1 MDVKQS
7 RSTLPTTITPEVD
20 DETPVFGEQI
30 DDTPPEKAAQR
41 MAQIMRW
48 VLPDVVWAWFLRNT
62 ASIPAVQTLLSTAN
76 QLTRDPQL
84 IHAPEYLDSHE
95 APFVLDKD
103 NDSENEDD
111 LQTPLSDEADNEDTT
126 ITPTEFQNATFND
139 TVRLYLREIG
149 NIKLLNWSLEQEYA
163 RAIEVGAYLE
173 LLVGRADTITIP
185 LQSDARTIVKTAKT
199 TPEIGEQLMLAMV
212 QLMCDDFTRTLQQI
226 SDMPVPTF
234 KLAVDPAPIPHDR
247 HPQPERVPTTPLGQP
262 HIGRVPTTP
271 LTQRNAQPHIDRVP
285 TTPLTQ
291 RDGQPHIDRVPTTP
305 LTQRDAQPQPEA
317 VAPTAGDEPTIGL
330 TLRTDYQRLLTT
342 WCNRMESGRQARE
355 YLTSANLRLV
365 VSVAKKYIGR
375 GLQLLDLIQEGNVGL
390 IRAVEKFDHRR
401 GFKFSTYA
409 TWWIRQAI
417 TRAIADQA
425 RTIRIPV
432 HMVETINKLM
442 RETRRLVQELGRDPN
457 DEELATVL
465 GLTVDR
471 IRIIRKTSL
480 EPISLETPVGIEEDS
495 LLGDFIEDVKAQ
507 APADVATNHLLR
519 EQIQEILAKLNER
532 ERRVLQLRFGLED
545 GHCWTLEE
553 VGREFNVTRERI
565 RQIEVKALRKLRNPR
580 NIRSLLDYM
589 E

>member
-7 RSTLPTTITPEVD
+7 RSTLPTTITPDID

-48 VLPDVVWAWFLRNT
+48 VLPEAVWAWFLRHT
-62 ASIPAVQTLLSTAN
+62 TSVPALHAIITTAN
-76 QLTRDPQL
+76 QLTLDPQL
-84 IHAPEYLDSHE
+84 IHAPEYLDSHD

-111 LQTPLSDEADNEDTT
+111 LQTPLSDEADNEEAT
-126 ITPTEFQNATFND
+126 IAPSEFQNATFND

-185 LQSDARTIVKTAKT
+185 LQSDARTIIKTAKN
-199 TPEIGEQLMLAMV
+199 TPEVGEQLMLAMV

-226 SDMPVPTF
+226 SDTPVPVF
-234 KLAVDPAPIPHDR
+234 KLAVDPAPI
-247 HPQPERVPTTPLGQP
+247 QPDE
-262 HIGRVPTTP
+262 
-271 LTQRNAQPHIDRVP
+271 QPHIDRVP

-291 RDGQPHIDRVPTTP
+291 WDGQPQTERVPTT
-305 LTQRDAQPQPEA
+305 AE
-317 VAPTAGDEPTIGL
+317 DETTIAI
-330 TLRTDYQRLLTT
+330 TLRADYRALLTT
-342 WCNRMESGRQARE
+342 WGNRMESGRQARE

-471 IRIIRKTSL
+471 IRVIRKTSL

-553 VGREFNVTRERI
+553 VGREFSVTRERI

>member
-7 RSTLPTTITPEVD
+7 QSTLPTTITSEVD
-20 DETPVFGEQI
+20 DDAPVFGEQI

-48 VLPDVVWAWFLRNT
+48 VLPDSVWEWFLHHT
-62 ASIPAVQTLLSTAN
+62 IDVPVIHTLLVTAN
-76 QLTRDPQL
+76 QLTLDPQL
-84 IHAPEYLDSHE
+84 IHAPEYIDSGE

-103 NDSENEDD
+103 NENDDD
-111 LQTPLSDEADNEDTT
+111 LHTPLSDEADNEETVVA
-126 ITPTEFQNATFND
+126 PTEFQNATFND

-149 NIKLLNWSLEQEYA
+149 NIKLLNWGLEQEYA

-185 LQSDARTIVKTAKT
+185 LQSDARTIVKTAKND
-199 TPEIGEQLMLAMV
+199 PETGEQLVMAMV

-226 SDMPVPTF
+226 TSEPVPVC
-234 KLAVDPAPIPHDR
+234 KLTGADAPPMQHDGQ
-247 HPQPERVPTTPLGQP
+247 PQPERVPTTPLIQ
-262 HIGRVPTTP
+262 H
-271 LTQRNAQPHIDRVP
+271 
-285 TTPLTQ
+285 
-291 RDGQPHIDRVPTTP
+291 DGQHKPAPVVTAEGDKTTI
-305 LTQRDAQPQPEA
+305 A
-317 VAPTAGDEPTIGL
+317 I
-330 TLRTDYQRLLTT
+330 TLRADYRAFLTT
-342 WCNRMESGRQARE
+342 WWNRMESGRQARE

-471 IRIIRKTSL
+471 IRVIRKTSL

>member
-7 RSTLPTTITPEVD
+7 RSTLPTTITPDID

-48 VLPDVVWAWFLRNT
+48 VLPEAVWAWFLRHT
-62 ASIPAVQTLLSTAN
+62 TSVPALHAIITTAN
-76 QLTRDPQL
+76 QLTLDPQL
-84 IHAPEYLDSHE
+84 IHAPEYLDSHD

-111 LQTPLSDEADNEDTT
+111 LQTPLSDEADNEEAT
-126 ITPTEFQNATFND
+126 IAPSEFQNATFND

-185 LQSDARTIVKTAKT
+185 LQSDARTIIKTAKN
-199 TPEIGEQLMLAMV
+199 TPEVGEQLMLAMV

-226 SDMPVPTF
+226 SDTPVPVF
-234 KLAVDPAPIPHDR
+234 KLAVDPAPI
-247 HPQPERVPTTPLGQP
+247 QPDE
-262 HIGRVPTTP
+262 
-271 LTQRNAQPHIDRVP
+271 QPHIDRVP

-291 RDGQPHIDRVPTTP
+291 PNEQPHIDRVPTTP
-305 LTQRDAQPQPEA
+305 LTQPNEQPHIDR
-317 VAPTAGDEPTIGL
+317 VPTTAEDETTIAI
-330 TLRTDYQRLLTT
+330 TLRADYRALLTT
-342 WCNRMESGRQARE
+342 WGNRMESGRQARE

-471 IRIIRKTSL
+471 IRVIRKTSL

-553 VGREFNVTRERI
+553 VGREFSVTRERI

>member
-7 RSTLPTTITPEVD
+7 QSTLPTTITPDVD
-20 DETPVFGEQI
+20 DDVPVFGEQI

-48 VLPDVVWAWFLRNT
+48 VLPNPVWGWFLQHT
-62 ASIPAVQTLLSTAN
+62 IDVPSIHTLLTTAN
-76 QLTRDPQL
+76 QLTIDPQL
-84 IHAPEYLDSHE
+84 IHAPEYVDGGE
-95 APFVLDKD
+95 APFVLLDKD
-103 NDSENEDD
+103 NENDDD
-111 LQTPLSDEADNEDTT
+111 LHTPLSDEADNEDAT
-126 ITPTEFQNATFND
+126 IAPTEFQNATFND

-149 NIKLLNWSLEQEYA
+149 NIKLLNWGLEQEYA

-199 TPEIGEQLMLAMV
+199 DPETGEQLVMAMV

-226 SDMPVPTF
+226 TSESVPVCKFTTDI
-234 KLAVDPAPIPHDR
+234 LPIQHDG
-247 HPQPERVPTTPLGQP
+247 QPLTERVPTTPLIQYDG
-262 HIGRVPTTP
+262 
-271 LTQRNAQPHIDRVP
+271 QRNA
-285 TTPLTQ
+285 TTADVTVSREQ
-291 RDGQPHIDRVPTTP
+291 YIVSESDI
-305 LTQRDAQPQPEA
+305 A
-317 VAPTAGDEPTIGL
+317 I
-330 TLRTDYQRLLTT
+330 TLRADYRALLTT
-342 WCNRMESGRQARE
+342 WWNRMESGRQARE

-471 IRIIRKTSL
+471 IRVIRKTSL

>member
-7 RSTLPTTITPEVD
+7 RSTLPTTITPDID

-48 VLPDVVWAWFLRNT
+48 VLPEAVWAWFLRHT
-62 ASIPAVQTLLSTAN
+62 TSVPALHAIITTAN
-76 QLTRDPQL
+76 QLTLDPQL
-84 IHAPEYLDSHE
+84 IHAPEYLDSHD

-111 LQTPLSDEADNEDTT
+111 LQTPLSDEADNEEAT
-126 ITPTEFQNATFND
+126 IAPSEFQNATFND

-185 LQSDARTIVKTAKT
+185 LQSDARTIIKTAKN
-199 TPEIGEQLMLAMV
+199 TPEVGEQLMLAMV

-226 SDMPVPTF
+226 SDTPVPVF
-234 KLAVDPAPIPHDR
+234 KLAVDPAPI
-247 HPQPERVPTTPLGQP
+247 QPDEQP
-262 HIGRVPTTP
+262 HIERVPTTP
-271 LTQRNAQPHIDRVP
+271 LTQWDGQPQTERVP
-285 TTPLTQ
+285 TTAE
-291 RDGQPHIDRVPTTP
+291 DETTI
-305 LTQRDAQPQPEA
+305 A
-317 VAPTAGDEPTIGL
+317 I
-330 TLRTDYQRLLTT
+330 TLRADYRALLTA
-342 WCNRMESGRQARE
+342 WGNRMESGRQARE

-471 IRIIRKTSL
+471 IRVIRKTSL

-553 VGREFNVTRERI
+553 VGREFSVTRERI

>member
-7 RSTLPTTITPEVD
+7 QSTLPNIITPEVD
-20 DETPVFGEQI
+20 DDTPMFGEHV
-30 DDTPPEKAAQR
+30 DDTQPEKSAQR

-48 VLPDVVWAWFLRNT
+48 MLPSSVWKWFLGHT
-62 ASIPAVQTLLSTAN
+62 ATIPAVHALLTTADQITL
-76 QLTRDPQL
+76 DPQL
-84 IHAPEYLDSHE
+84 IHTPEYINNFE
-95 APFVLDKD
+95 APFVLDKEPD
-103 NDSENEDD
+103 NDDE
-111 LQTPLSDEADNEDTT
+111 LHTPLSDEADNEDS
-126 ITPTEFQNATFND
+126 PVAPSEFQTATFND

-173 LLVGRADTITIP
+173 LLVGRAATVTIP
-185 LQSDARTIVKTAKT
+185 LQSDARAIIKAARNN
-199 TPEIGEQLMLAMV
+199 PETGAQHVIAMV

-226 SDMPVPTF
+226 SAEAVPVCQ
-234 KLAVDPAPIPHDR
+234 LSAALPIHY
-247 HPQPERVPTTPLGQP
+247 
-262 HIGRVPTTP
+262 
-271 LTQRNAQPHIDRVP
+271 
-285 TTPLTQ
+285 
-291 RDGQPHIDRVPTTP
+291 DGQPLP
-305 LTQRDAQPQPEA
+305 LPEA
-317 VAPTAGDEPTIGL
+317 IDATEVNETTITL
-330 TLRTDYQRLLTT
+330 TLQADYQVILRT
-342 WCNRMESGRQARE
+342 WGNRMESGRQARE

-457 DEELATVL
+457 DEELAQVL

-471 IRIIRKTSL
+471 IRVIRKTSL

-519 EQIQEILAKLNER
+519 EQIQEILTKLNER

-589 E
+589 

>member
-20 DETPVFGEQI
+20 DDAPVFGEQI

-48 VLPDVVWAWFLRNT
+48 VLPDSVWELFLRRT
-62 ASIPAVQTLLSTAN
+62 HATPSVQAIVSAAD
-76 QLTRDPQL
+76 QLTLDPQL
-84 IHAPEYLDSHE
+84 IHAPEYIDSSD

-103 NDSENEDD
+103 TDSENEDD
-111 LQTPLSDEADNEDTT
+111 LQTPLSDEADSEESTVA
-126 ITPTEFQNATFND
+126 PTEFQNATFND

-185 LQSDARTIVKTAKT
+185 LQSDARSIINTAKSN
-199 TPEIGEQLMLAMV
+199 PEVGEQLVIAMV

-226 SDMPVPTF
+226 TTEPVPVI
-234 KLAVDPAPIPHDR
+234 KLTVADVPPMQHD
-247 HPQPERVPTTPLGQP
+247 GQP
-262 HIGRVPTTP
+262 HSARVPTTP
-271 LTQRNAQPHIDRVP
+271 LTQY
-285 TTPLTQ
+285 
-291 RDGQPHIDRVPTTP
+291 DGQTK
-305 LTQRDAQPQPEA
+305 PEN
-317 VAPTAGDEPTIGL
+317 VAASATNEQYIVSEADIAI
-330 TLRTDYQRLLTT
+330 TLRADYRTLLKT
-342 WCNRMESGRQARE
+342 WGNRMESGRQARE

-471 IRIIRKTSL
+471 IRVIRKTSL

>member
-7 RSTLPTTITPEVD
+7 RSTLPTTITPDID

-48 VLPDVVWAWFLRNT
+48 VLPEAVWAWFLRHT
-62 ASIPAVQTLLSTAN
+62 TSVPALHAIITTAN
-76 QLTRDPQL
+76 QLTLDPQL
-84 IHAPEYLDSHE
+84 IHAPEYLDSHD

-111 LQTPLSDEADNEDTT
+111 LQTPLSDEADNEEAT
-126 ITPTEFQNATFND
+126 IAPSEFQNATFND

-185 LQSDARTIVKTAKT
+185 LQSDARTIIKTAKN
-199 TPEIGEQLMLAMV
+199 TPEVGEQLMLAMV

-226 SDMPVPTF
+226 SDTPVPVF
-234 KLAVDPAPIPHDR
+234 KLAVDSAPI
-247 HPQPERVPTTPLGQP
+247 QPDE
-262 HIGRVPTTP
+262 
-271 LTQRNAQPHIDRVP
+271 QPHIDRVP

-291 RDGQPHIDRVPTTP
+291 WDGQPQTERVPTT
-305 LTQRDAQPQPEA
+305 AE
-317 VAPTAGDEPTIGL
+317 DETTIAI
-330 TLRTDYQRLLTT
+330 TLRADYRALLTT
-342 WCNRMESGRQARE
+342 WGNRMESGRQARE

-471 IRIIRKTSL
+471 IRVIRKTSL

-553 VGREFNVTRERI
+553 VGREFSVTRERI

>member
-7 RSTLPTTITPEVD
+7 QSTLPTTITPDVD
-20 DETPVFGEQI
+20 DDAPVFGEQI

-48 VLPDVVWAWFLRNT
+48 VLPNLVWEWFLQHT
-62 ASIPAVQTLLSTAN
+62 IDVPTIHTLLVTAN
-76 QLTRDPQL
+76 QLTLDPQL
-84 IHAPEYLDSHE
+84 IHTPEYVDGGE
-95 APFVLDKD
+95 APFVLEKD
-103 NDSENEDD
+103 NENDDD
-111 LQTPLSDEADNEDTT
+111 LHTPLSDEADNEEAT
-126 ITPTEFQNATFND
+126 IAPTEFQNATFND

-149 NIKLLNWSLEQEYA
+149 NIKLLNWGLEQEYA

-199 TPEIGEQLMLAMV
+199 DPETGEQLVMAMV
-212 QLMCDDFTRTLQQI
+212 QLMCDDFTRALQQI
-226 SDMPVPTF
+226 TSESVPVCKFTT
-234 KLAVDPAPIPHDR
+234 DIPPLQHDGQ
-247 HPQPERVPTTPLGQP
+247 PQTERVPTTPLIQY
-262 HIGRVPTTP
+262 
-271 LTQRNAQPHIDRVP
+271 
-285 TTPLTQ
+285 
-291 RDGQPHIDRVPTTP
+291 DGQRKP
-305 LTQRDAQPQPEA
+305 
-317 VAPTAGDEPTIGL
+317 APGATAEGDETTIAI
-330 TLRTDYQRLLTT
+330 TLRADYRALLTT
-342 WCNRMESGRQARE
+342 WWNRMESGRQARE

-471 IRIIRKTSL
+471 IRVIRKTSL

-553 VGREFNVTRERI
+553 VGREFSVTRERI

>member
-1 MDVKQS
+1 MDSNQAPINN
-7 RSTLPTTITPEVD
+7 LIDPATTAPGAPILEDEVGSFAD
-20 DETPVFGEQI
+20 NVE
-30 DDTPPEKAAQR
+30 DTPPEKAAQR
-41 MAQIMRW
+41 MVEIMRW
-48 VLPDVVWAWFLRNT
+48 LLPDVVFAAIPATPALPVSVYTLFAQAMQLSGSPVTIPMPEYNSNQTEQPTVLHDDDASDAALDLGGDDDNDDSVNPDAPELQT
-62 ASIPAVQTLLSTAN
+62 AS
-76 QLTRDPQL
+76 
-84 IHAPEYLDSHE
+84 
-95 APFVLDKD
+95 
-103 NDSENEDD
+103 
-111 LQTPLSDEADNEDTT
+111 
-126 ITPTEFQNATFND
+126 FND

-149 NIKLLNWSLEQEYA
+149 NIKLLNSDAEQAYA
-163 RAIEVGAYLE
+163 RAIEAGSVVERIAGLAHVEWFQRTPDVAVALRHARTAPDGHE
-173 LLVGRADTITIP
+173 IVMQMIHIMLDELNRTLIKAVAETPPLLLVDDTIVQVVTAQQATICTTW
-185 LQSDARTIVKTAKT
+185 ATIV
-199 TPEIGEQLMLAMV
+199 
-212 QLMCDDFTRTLQQI
+212 
-226 SDMPVPTF
+226 S
-234 KLAVDPAPIPHDR
+234 
-247 HPQPERVPTTPLGQP
+247 
-262 HIGRVPTTP
+262 
-271 LTQRNAQPHIDRVP
+271 N
-285 TTPLTQ
+285 
-291 RDGQPHIDRVPTTP
+291 
-305 LTQRDAQPQPEA
+305 
-317 VAPTAGDEPTIGL
+317 
-330 TLRTDYQRLLTT
+330 
-342 WCNRMESGRQARE
+342 GRQARE

-390 IRAVEKFDHRR
+390 IKAVEKFDHRR

-471 IRIIRKTSL
+471 IRVIRKTSL
-480 EPISLETPVGIEEDS
+480 EPISLETRVGVEEDS

-519 EQIQEILAKLNER
+519 EQIQEVLARLNER

-580 NIRSLLDYM
+580 NMRSLLDYM

>member
-48 VLPDVVWAWFLRNT
+48 VLPNSVWEWFLQHT
-62 ASIPAVQTLLSTAN
+62 ASVSALHTILTTAD
-76 QLTRDPQL
+76 QLTLDPQL
-84 IHAPEYLDSHE
+84 IHAPEYIDSSE
-95 APFVLDKD
+95 PPFVLDKENDSD
-103 NDSENEDD
+103 NDDD
-111 LQTPLSDEADNEDTT
+111 LQTPLSDEADNEEATVA
-126 ITPTEFQNATFND
+126 PTEFQNATFND

-199 TPEIGEQLMLAMV
+199 NPEVGEQLVMAMV

-226 SDMPVPTF
+226 TDESVPVF
-234 KLAVDPAPIPHDR
+234 KFTPVNNPIQHDEQPH
-247 HPQPERVPTTPLGQP
+247 PERVPTTPLF
-262 HIGRVPTTP
+262 
-271 LTQRNAQPHIDRVP
+271 
-285 TTPLTQ
+285 Q
-291 RDGQPHIDRVPTTP
+291 RDGQRK
-305 LTQRDAQPQPEA
+305 PET
-317 VAPTAGDEPTIGL
+317 VATVTGDETTIAI
-330 TLRTDYQRLLTT
+330 TLRADYRALLTT
-342 WCNRMESGRQARE
+342 WGNRMESGRQARE

-471 IRIIRKTSL
+471 IRVIRKTSL

>member
-1 MDVKQS
+1 
-7 RSTLPTTITPEVD
+7 
-20 DETPVFGEQI
+20 
-30 DDTPPEKAAQR
+30 

-48 VLPDVVWAWFLRNT
+48 VLPNPVWEWFLQHT
-62 ASIPAVQTLLSTAN
+62 IDVPTIHTLLVTAN
-76 QLTRDPQL
+76 QLTLDPQL
-84 IHAPEYLDSHE
+84 IHTPEYVDGGE

-103 NDSENEDD
+103 NENDDD
-111 LQTPLSDEADNEDTT
+111 LHTPLSDEADNEEAT
-126 ITPTEFQNATFND
+126 IAPTEFQNATFND

-149 NIKLLNWSLEQEYA
+149 NIKLLNWGLEQEYA

-199 TPEIGEQLMLAMV
+199 DPETGEQLVIAMV
-212 QLMCDDFTRTLQQI
+212 QLMCDDFTRALQQI
-226 SDMPVPTF
+226 TSESVPVF
-234 KLAVDPAPIPHDR
+234 KFTTDIPPIQHDGQ
-247 HPQPERVPTTPLGQP
+247 PQTERVPTTPLIQQDG
-262 HIGRVPTTP
+262 
-271 LTQRNAQPHIDRVP
+271 QRNATTADVTVSREQYIVSESDIAITLRADDRV
-285 TTPLTQ
+285 
-291 RDGQPHIDRVPTTP
+291 
-305 LTQRDAQPQPEA
+305 
-317 VAPTAGDEPTIGL
+317 
-330 TLRTDYQRLLTT
+330 LLTT
-342 WCNRMESGRQARE
+342 WGNRMESGRQARE

-471 IRIIRKTSL
+471 IRVIRKTSL

-553 VGREFNVTRERI
+553 VGREFSVTRERI

>member
-7 RSTLPTTITPEVD
+7 RSTLPTTTTPDID
-20 DETPVFGEQI
+20 DDAPVFGEQI

-48 VLPDVVWAWFLRNT
+48 VLPDEVWAWFLRHT
-62 ASIPAVQTLLSTAN
+62 ATVPTLHAIITTAN
-76 QLTRDPQL
+76 QLTLDPQL
-84 IHAPEYLDSHE
+84 IHAPEYLDSNDT
-95 APFVLDKD
+95 PFVLYKD

-111 LQTPLSDEADNEDTT
+111 LHTPLSDEADNEEAT
-126 ITPTEFQNATFND
+126 IAPTEFQTATFND

-149 NIKLLNWSLEQEYA
+149 NIKLLNWALEQEYA

-185 LQSDARTIVKTAKT
+185 LQSDARTIIKTAKI

-212 QLMCDDFTRTLQQI
+212 QLMCDDFTRTLQQTT
-226 SDMPVPTF
+226 SEPMPVF
-234 KLAVDPAPIPHDR
+234 KLATDPAPIQH
-247 HPQPERVPTTPLGQP
+247 
-262 HIGRVPTTP
+262 
-271 LTQRNAQPHIDRVP
+271 
-285 TTPLTQ
+285 
-291 RDGQPHIDRVPTTP
+291 DGQPHIDRVPTTP
-305 LTQRDAQPQPEA
+305 LRQQDSQPHIDRVPTTPLRQQDSQRQPET
-317 VAPTAGDEPTIGL
+317 VALTAGDEPTIAI
-330 TLRTDYQRLLTT
+330 TLRADYRALLTT
-342 WCNRMESGRQARE
+342 WGNRMESGRQARE

-471 IRIIRKTSL
+471 IRVIRKTSL

>member
-7 RSTLPTTITPEVD
+7 QSTLLTTITPDID
-20 DETPVFGEQI
+20 DNAPVFGEQI

-48 VLPDVVWAWFLRNT
+48 VLPNPVWEWFLQHT
-62 ASIPAVQTLLSTAN
+62 IDVPTIHTLLVTAN
-76 QLTRDPQL
+76 QLTLDPQL
-84 IHAPEYLDSHE
+84 IHTPEYVDGGE

-103 NDSENEDD
+103 NENDDD
-111 LQTPLSDEADNEDTT
+111 LHTPLSDEADNEEAT
-126 ITPTEFQNATFND
+126 IAPTEFQNATFND

-149 NIKLLNWSLEQEYA
+149 NIKLLNWGLEQEYA

-199 TPEIGEQLMLAMV
+199 DPETGEQLVMAMV
-212 QLMCDDFTRTLQQI
+212 QLMCDDFTRALQQI
-226 SDMPVPTF
+226 TSESVPVF
-234 KLAVDPAPIPHDR
+234 KFTTDIPPIQHDGQ
-247 HPQPERVPTTPLGQP
+247 PQTERVPTTPLIQ
-262 HIGRVPTTP
+262 
-271 LTQRNAQPHIDRVP
+271 Q
-285 TTPLTQ
+285 
-291 RDGQPHIDRVPTTP
+291 DGQRKPAP
-305 LTQRDAQPQPEA
+305 
-317 VAPTAGDEPTIGL
+317 VATAEGDETTIAI
-330 TLRTDYQRLLTT
+330 TLRADYRALLTT
-342 WCNRMESGRQARE
+342 WGNRMESGRQARE

-471 IRIIRKTSL
+471 IRVIRKTSL

-553 VGREFNVTRERI
+553 VGREFSVTRERI

>member
-7 RSTLPTTITPEVD
+7 QSTLPTTITPDID
-20 DETPVFGEQI
+20 DDAPVFGEQI

-48 VLPDVVWAWFLRNT
+48 VLPNPVWEWFLQHT
-62 ASIPAVQTLLSTAN
+62 IDVPTIHTLLVTAN
-76 QLTRDPQL
+76 QLTLDPQL
-84 IHAPEYLDSHE
+84 IHTPEYVDGGE

-103 NDSENEDD
+103 NENDDD
-111 LQTPLSDEADNEDTT
+111 LHTPLSDEADNEEAT
-126 ITPTEFQNATFND
+126 IAPTEFQNATFND

-149 NIKLLNWSLEQEYA
+149 NIKLLNWGLEQEYA

-199 TPEIGEQLMLAMV
+199 DPETGEQLVMAMV
-212 QLMCDDFTRTLQQI
+212 QLMCDDFTRALQQI
-226 SDMPVPTF
+226 TSESVPVF
-234 KLAVDPAPIPHDR
+234 KFTTDIPPIQHDGQ
-247 HPQPERVPTTPLGQP
+247 PQTERVPTTPLIQ
-262 HIGRVPTTP
+262 
-271 LTQRNAQPHIDRVP
+271 Q
-285 TTPLTQ
+285 
-291 RDGQPHIDRVPTTP
+291 DGQRKPAP
-305 LTQRDAQPQPEA
+305 
-317 VAPTAGDEPTIGL
+317 VATAEGDETTIAI
-330 TLRTDYQRLLTT
+330 TLRADYRALLTT
-342 WCNRMESGRQARE
+342 WGNRMESGRQARE

-471 IRIIRKTSL
+471 IRVIRKTSL

-553 VGREFNVTRERI
+553 VGREFSVTRERI